1 MRLTSLLFFSVLIA
15 TTACKRKTQTA
26 VTTKP
31 YPTVAEQ
38 RAALQNISRTAAP
51 RILDSAAIISN
62 LEYLSAAAT
71 EGRKPGTTGHQLAL
85 SMVVNEMR
93 KTGVDSLGNSIVQ
106 QFNGKIVN
114 GTNAGTN
121 VIGLL
126 RGTGNSDKYIVVT
139 AHYDH
144 LGKTSTG
151 EIFHGADDNSSGTA
165 ALLAMADYFRNHP
178 VGYSLLFVALDRE
191 ESGLEG
197 AHAFVQQFATAQ
209 NINVLMNINMDMI
222 ARSDKNELF
231 AAGIFHYPSLSYLVE
246 NNRSKTTLALLMG
259 HDTGSQTDDWTMQ
272 SDHAA
277 FHAKKIPFLYFG
289 VEDHP
294 DYHKVTDTFDKIN
307 YSRFVE
313 ACNLIALV
321 IKSVK

>member
-1 MRLTSLLFFSVLIA
+1 MRITALLFLFVLA
-15 TTACKRKTQTA
+15 TTGCKRKVQTA
-26 VTTKP
+26 VADKP
-31 YPTVAEQ
+31 YATLAEQ
-38 RAALQNISRTAAP
+38 RTALQKLPRSPAP
-51 RILDSAAIISN
+51 RILDSTNIIGN
-62 LEYLSAAAT
+62 LEYLASSAA
-71 EGRKPGTTGHQLAL
+71 EGRRPGTAGHALAL
-85 SMVVNEMR
+85 KRVTDEMR
-93 KTGVDSLGNSIVQ
+93 KAGVDSFGNSIIHS
-106 QFNGKIVN
+106 FSGKVVN
-114 GTNAGTN
+114 GTNAGSN
-121 VIGLL
+121 VIGLVT
-126 RGTGNSDKYIVVT
+126 GTTHPAKYIVVT

-144 LGKTSTG
+144 LGKTAAG
-151 EIFHGADDNSSGTA
+151 EIFHGADDNASGTA
-165 ALLAMADYFRNHP
+165 ALIALTKYFKDHP
-178 VGYSLLFVALDRE
+178 AKYSLAFVALDRE

-197 AHAFVQQFATAQ
+197 AYALVQQLIPAFRMDV
-209 NINVLMNINMDMI
+209 IMNINMDMI

-231 AAGIFHYPSLSYLVE
+231 AAGVFHYPALAYLVME
-246 NNRSKTTLALLMG
+246 NRSKTTLDLLMG

-307 YSRFVE
+307 KGRYIE